1 MRLQKEPNELILDV
15 RELSFTGF
23 EASIQAPKDLRDLDD
38 LFILALALGTGAIAI
53 VSGDSDLLVMRE
65 FQGILIMT
73 AKEFLDRFFPED

>member
-53 VSGDSDLLVMRE
+53 VSGDSD
-65 FQGILIMT
+65 
-73 AKEFLDRFFPED
+73 